1 MFANILLL
9 SLLTIIYGTKGEEGG
24 GGSAVDTN
32 AVNFLPDV
40 SQQRSNDGRDKYLF
54 LSPVIASQQ
63 RTPTLH
69 LRLVRAAAEL

>member
-24 GGSAVDTN
+24 GGGSAVDTN

-40 SQQRSNDGRDKYLF
+40 SQQRTRDGTGKYLL
-54 LSPVIASQQ
+54 LSPVIASRR

-69 LRLVRAAAEL
+69 LGLE

>member
-40 SQQRSNDGRDKYLF
+40 SQQRSSDGTDKYLL
-54 LSPVIASQQ
+54 LSLGDCVTLKRTAHFAS
-63 RTPTLH
+63 R
-69 LRLVRAAAEL
+69 E